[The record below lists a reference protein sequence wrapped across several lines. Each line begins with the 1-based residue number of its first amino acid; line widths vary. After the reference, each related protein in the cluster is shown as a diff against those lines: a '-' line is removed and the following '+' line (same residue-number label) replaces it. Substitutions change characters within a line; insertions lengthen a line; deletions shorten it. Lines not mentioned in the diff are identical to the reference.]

1 MKRRFRRSHIAEQI
15 ERPRLQMRRRGKLR
29 VEVDGKER
37 GNVVP
42 ARRRVD
48 EIGGERGVEHEA
60 LGGQTVFQQRVHEV
74 LDVVADL
81 FDVGREQRAQQRV
94 PVAGIAVEE
103 KLRAQRLLFALLPLH
118 DHAGEVGQREHRHM
132 VRRAEACKTFFRPFR
147 ARHGLGGH
155 GAFDRLCG
163 AERLRRGLYPHFL
176 DELMEL
182 QTHEQR
188 IERVRRRFA
197 QVVLRR
203 ELQRRIG
210 EDRREVIALPC
221 AFLALSQFFDD
232 AGLGVKL
239 RQETVNFVNAA
250 VLLNER
256 HRRLFADAGNARDVV
271 ARVAHECLEVNDVD
285 RLKAVLLGKALGR
298 HALRGGLPHAGGDE
312 LDGRVLRD
320 ELKRILVTRRC
331 HAVPARRLASARD
344 GADEVVRLVARQL
357 VARDVHRV
365 EYLLHHR
372 KLHRQLLGH
381 PLALGLVALVLQVAE
396 GRLAPVEGHA
406 HRVGPLLVLQ
416 PRHRDQKAVNG
427 LRVKPVLRRQGTDA
441 VIGAIEDRVAV
452 QHHQLHRQKPPC
464 SHSFSCYSIAH
475 ARAKLNKNR

>member
-1 MKRRFRRSHIAEQI
+1 
-15 ERPRLQMRRRGKLR
+15 
-29 VEVDGKER
+29 
-37 GNVVP
+37 
-42 ARRRVD
+42 
-48 EIGGERGVEHEA
+48 
-60 LGGQTVFQQRVHEV
+60 
-74 LDVVADL
+74 
-81 FDVGREQRAQQRV
+81 
-94 PVAGIAVEE
+94 
-103 KLRAQRLLFALLPLH
+103 
-118 DHAGEVGQREHRHM
+118 M
-132 VRRAEACKTFFRPFR
+132 VRRAEACKTFLRPFR

-182 QTHEQR
+182 QMHKQR

-221 AFLALSQFFDD
+221 AFLALSQLFDD

-331 HAVPARRLASARD
+331 HAVPARRLAFARD
-344 GADEVVRLVARQL
+344 GADEIVRLVARQL
-357 VARDVHRV
+357 IARDVHRV

-381 PLALGLVALVLQVAE
+381 PLALGLVALILQMAE
-396 GRLAPVEGHA
+396 GRLASVEGHA

-441 VIGAIEDRVAV
+441 VVGAIEDRVAV

-475 ARAKLNKNR
+475 VRAKLNKNR